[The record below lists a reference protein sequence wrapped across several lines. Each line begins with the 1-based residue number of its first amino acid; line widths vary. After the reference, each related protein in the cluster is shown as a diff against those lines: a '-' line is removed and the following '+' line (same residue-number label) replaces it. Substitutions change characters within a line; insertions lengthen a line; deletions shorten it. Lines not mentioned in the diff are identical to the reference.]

1 MKLHTLLQQLQ
12 EEALIESVTLPADAT
27 GMPWY
32 LKVATAV
39 GAWIA
44 TFFLLI
50 FSVAFANSSEFFAF
64 LFGAGQCSLGV
75 LFARRRRSEWWNQL
89 GLSLWLTGCCLVVYG
104 LCSTFSADAELWSSA
119 LCLLVLSFLYPER
132 FGQLLTV
139 LLAGLF
145 VVGALCWQSSVPAD
159 VVVLLLAFVGGF
171 CCLARATLWTRGWRA
186 AMPVYGTGALLTMMF
201 VLVASYW
208 DWTDNPAGEAS
219 ALILT
224 LGVLWL
230 VARLLQQIRFRPLAG
245 VWAIVSVIAL
255 GAVTYQTPGI
265 MAGVGVLLLGFH
277 VRSRLLQFLAVVFLL
292 VFLSAYYYFLGV
304 PLLQKSLMLFAAGL
318 LLLVLRRGLRAA

>member
-1 MKLHTLLQQLQ
+1 MKLHALLQQLH
-12 EEALIESVTLPADAT
+12 EEGLIDNAALPPDAT

-32 LKVATAV
+32 LKVATAI

-50 FSVAFANSSEFFAF
+50 FSVGFAYSSEFFAF
-64 LFGAGQCSLGV
+64 VFGAGQCSLGA
-75 LFARRRRSEWWNQL
+75 LFARRQRGEWWNQL
-89 GLSLWLTGCCLVVYG
+89 GLSLWLTGCCLMVYG
-104 LCSTFSADAELWSSA
+104 LCSTLPGDAELWASA
-119 LCLLVLSFLYPER
+119 LCLFLLSFFYPER
-132 FGQLLTV
+132 FGKLLTV
-139 LLAGLF
+139 LLAGLA

-159 VVVLLLAFVGGF
+159 VVVLLLGFAGGY
-171 CCLARATLWTRGWRA
+171 CCLARAQLWRRGWQTA
-186 AMPVYGTGALLTMMF
+186 TPVYGTGALLTMMM

-208 DWTDNPAGEAS
+208 DWTDNPASEAS
-219 ALILT
+219 ALILS
-224 LGVLWL
+224 LGVLWF
-230 VARLLQQIRFRPLAG
+230 VARLLQQVRFRPLAG
-245 VWAIVSVIAL
+245 IWAIVAVIAL
-255 GAVTYQTPGI
+255 GVVTYQTPGI

-318 LLLVLRRGLRAA
+318 LLLMLRRGLRSA